1 MRIFRSL
8 LSFFP
13 VIAILATISPQALAD
28 EIITCKSHNYK
39 YNHCDTDSRPDYAKV
54 HKQRSNTDCKRG
66 RNWDY
71 DRGGIW
77 VDDGCAADFLIESDD
92 NNDDRHDSHNNHN
105 SNQHNYSDSYN
116 GGDGET
122 MYGITITR
130 DIKRNSND
138 YKSYISGSL
147 QLCARQCSN
156 DNRCQSFNYGKA
168 KKDCHLKDNVV
179 DGVHNNTVVSGVK

>member
-1 MRIFRSL
+1 MRISKNL
-8 LSFFP
+8 PSFLAMLAI
-13 VIAILATISPQALAD
+13 IAIASPQAQAD
-28 EIITCKSHNYK
+28 EIITCKSNNYNYK
-39 YNHCDTDSRPDYAKV
+39 HCQVKSKV
-54 HKQRSNTDCKRG
+54 SHASVYKQRSNTECRKG

-77 VDDGCAADFLIESDD
+77 VDEGCSADFLVETDGNGS
-92 NNDDRHDSHNNHN
+92 NNNNNNQSN
-105 SNQHNYSDSYN
+105 SNNNS
-116 GGDGET
+116 GGET
-122 MYGITITR
+122 MYGMKITR

-147 QLCARQCSN
+147 QLCARQCAN

-179 DGVHNNTVVSGVK
+179 SGVHNNTVVSGVK